1 MDPDQKEL
9 EFLRDFIVQSD
20 AIENIHDDK
29 ALLLQQLEDG
39 EVRGH
44 VGALLGLHE
53 LAHTQTELTHAM
65 VKQTQSLIVAEQA
78 LKGHPQIAPKYLG
91 EWRDVYVS
99 ISGRNAMPPQLI
111 PAAMV
116 THIYRV
122 VRWQKMH
129 HTLTREENI
138 RTIARFHFEYE
149 HIHPFIDG
157 NGRSGRALV
166 YYLYKFVGL
175 PPFIFTSGD
184 RHHTYY
190 RCFAEP
196 KKMEEYFLDRT

>member
-1 MDPDQKEL
+1 MEPNKTDL
-9 EFLRDFIVQSD
+9 EFLLRFIVESD
-20 AIENIHDDK
+20 AIENIHDDQ
-29 ALLLQQLEDG
+29 ALVQEQLEG
-39 EVRGH
+39 GAVLGH
-44 VGALLGLHE
+44 VGAMLGLHQ
-53 LAHTQTELTHAM
+53 LAHAHTLLNHAM
-65 VKQTQSLIVAEQA
+65 VKQTQSLIVTEQT
-78 LKGHPQIAPKYLG
+78 LKGHPQIPQKYVG

-99 ISGRNAMPPQLI
+99 IGGRNAMPPQLI

-129 HTLTREENI
+129 HTLTREKNI
-138 RTIARFHFEYE
+138 RIIARLHFEYE

-166 YYLYKFVGL
+166 YYLYKFAGL

-190 RCFAEP
+190 RCFVEP